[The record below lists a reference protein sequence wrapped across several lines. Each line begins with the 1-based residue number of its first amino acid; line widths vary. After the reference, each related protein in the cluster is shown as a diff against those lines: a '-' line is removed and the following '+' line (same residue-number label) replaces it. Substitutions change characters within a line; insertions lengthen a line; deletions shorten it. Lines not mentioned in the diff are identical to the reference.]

1 MPEYIKLLERRKI
14 ESYLKIGEDIILGEI
29 EISLEKCKGCGLCI
43 PTCAGR
49 SIEVI
54 DGKACLPAEIPICI
68 GCGDCAAICPED
80 AIEVTKFIKLNHSF
94 RYLDRAGPE
103 WPRRF

>member
-1 MPEYIKLLERRKI
+1 MPEYITFLERRKI

-29 EISLEKCKGCGLCI
+29 EIDQEKCKGCGLCI
-43 PTCAGR
+43 PTCAAR
-49 SIEVI
+49 TIEVV
-54 DGKACLPAEIPICI
+54 DGKACLPMETPICI

-80 AIEVTKFIKLNHSF
+80 AIEVTKFIQLTQAF
-94 RYLDRAGPE
+94 RFLDRARPE